1 VHELELIDL
10 RILGSAMHY
19 HLPFLSLLLTLL
31 LAPSAAAVQQLKI
44 LAWDGY
50 ADADLVREFEQQHQV
65 EVIITFVYSDDE
77 LWNKV
82 TEAPNGKYDL
92 LAVNTAELQ
101 RYIHKGLVRPI
112 DIQKIPNTEH
122 QDSRFREREQ
132 IPGLVKNGQT
142 YAIPYTYSEMGLIY
156 NRKLVHQPPNSIN
169 ALWDPTYAGKVLAF
183 NTSNHNFTLAALGLG
198 IKTPFNQSPEEL
210 RLSARRLV
218 ELRRNLLTFYSSPQ
232 EVVKLFKTRE
242 IALIYANYGSQQLK
256 ALSDVGADV
265 GYAMPQDGTLAWL
278 DCWAI
283 GQDAGPLAEQWINF
297 MLGEKASLRLTNV
310 QGLANTTQDSTA
322 HHNAHLIWLEPIENA
337 DARISLWE
345 QIISGDVMER
355 F

>member
-1 VHELELIDL
+1 M
-10 RILGSAMHY
+10 RY
-19 HLPFLSLLLTLL
+19 HRPFLTLL
-31 LAPSAAAVQQLKI
+31 LLFLTSPSVAIQQLKI
-44 LAWDGY
+44 LAWEGY

-65 EVIITFVYSDDE
+65 KVAITFVYSDDE
-77 LWNKV
+77 LWSKV
-82 TEAPNGKYDL
+82 TEAPNGGYDL

-101 RYIHKGLVRPI
+101 RYIQKGLVRPV
-112 DIQKIPNTEH
+112 DIQKIPNTAL
-122 QDSRFREREQ
+122 QNPRFKQREQ

-142 YAIPYTYSEMGLIY
+142 YAVPFTYSEMGLIY
-156 NRKLVHQPPNSIN
+156 NRKLVHQPPTSIN
-169 ALWDPTYAGKVLAF
+169 ALWDPAYVGKVLAF

-198 IKTPFNQSPEEL
+198 VQSPFNQSPDQL

-232 EVVKLFKTRE
+232 EAVKLFKTQK

-256 ALSDVGADV
+256 ALMDVGADV

-283 GQDAGPLAEQWINF
+283 GQNADPLAEQWINF
-297 MLGEKASLRLTNV
+297 MLEEKTSLHLTNAH
-310 QGLANTTQDSTA
+310 GLANTTQES
-322 HHNAHLIWLEPIENA
+322 NAHQNAQLIWLEPIENA
-337 DARISLWE
+337 DARINLWE

>member
-1 VHELELIDL
+1 MRYHRPLIT
-10 RILGSAMHY
+10 
-19 HLPFLSLLLTLL
+19 LLLTLF
-31 LAPSAAAVQQLKI
+31 LAPVSMAMQQLKI
-44 LAWDGY
+44 LAWEGY

-65 EVIITFVYSDDE
+65 KVAITFVYSDDE
-77 LWNKV
+77 LWSKV
-82 TEAPNGKYDL
+82 TEASNGGYDL

-101 RYIHKGLVRPI
+101 RYIQKSLVRAI
-112 DIQKIPNTEH
+112 DTQKIANITH
-122 QDSRFREREQ
+122 QLPRFKQRED
-132 IPGLVKNGQT
+132 ISGLVKNGQT
-142 YAIPYTYSEMGLIY
+142 FAIPYTYSEMGLIY
-156 NRKLVHQPPNSIN
+156 NRKLVHQPPESIN
-169 ALWDPTYAGKVLAF
+169 ALWDPAYSGKVLAF

-198 IKTPFNQSPEEL
+198 VQSPFNQSPEQL

-232 EVVKLFKTRE
+232 EAVKLFKTQE

-256 ALSDVGADV
+256 ALMDVGADV

-283 GQDAGPLAEQWINF
+283 GQHAGPLAEQWINF
-297 MLGEKASLRLTNV
+297 MLEEKASLRLINAH
-310 QGLANTTQDSTA
+310 GLANTTQESPP
-322 HHNAHLIWLEPIENA
+322 HQNAQLIWLEPIESA
-337 DARISLWE
+337 DTRTALWE

>member
-1 VHELELIDL
+1 M
-10 RILGSAMHY
+10 RY
-19 HLPFLSLLLTLL
+19 HLVFLSLLLTLL
-31 LAPSAAAVQQLKI
+31 PSPAAALQQLKI

-50 ADADLVREFEQQHQV
+50 ADADLVREFERQHQAKV
-65 EVIITFVYSDDE
+65 AVTFVYSDDE
-77 LWNKV
+77 LWSKV
-82 TEAPNGKYDL
+82 SEAKNGSYDL

-101 RYIHKGLVRPI
+101 RYIQKGLVRAI
-112 DIQKIPNTEH
+112 DTQKISNIAH
-122 QDSRFREREQ
+122 QLPRFQQREI
-132 IPGLVKNGQT
+132 IPGLVKDGQT

-156 NRKLVHQPPNSIN
+156 NRKLVHRPPESIN
-169 ALWDPTYAGKVLAF
+169 ALWDPAYAGKVLAF

-198 IKTPFNQSPEEL
+198 MQAPFNQSPEQL

-232 EVVKLFKTRE
+232 EAVKLFKTQE
-242 IALIYANYGSQQLK
+242 VALIYANYGSQQLK
-256 ALSDVGADV
+256 ALADVGADV

-283 GQDAGPLAEQWINF
+283 GQHAGPLAEQWINF
-297 MLGEKASLRLTNV
+297 MLTEKANLHLTNV
-310 QGLANTTQDSTA
+310 QGLANTIQESTA